1 MAADVASLAVALHL
15 NAATFKSQFADAMRT
30 ADSNAQQFNRKAQ
43 EEAKKTR
50 DAFQNMGKGVAV
62 LDADFNR
69 LGNTVDKRLT
79 GLDEMRN
86 VLASITA
93 GSTVGGSSI
102 ITALISAMGEGMS
115 TALGNSMSKLEA
127 QRQAQI
133 LNTSAQ
139 VDAIRASIEN
149 ARRLREEAQA
159 RAAIAVKTIEA
170 ARADRERAFSLD
182 EFFAKQA
189 EVNKLYGVTA
199 NYQDE
204 HAKNARTIEEANRA
218 EAAGKDSLAEAAKTV
233 LESDIAES
241 EGKQKLIEKT
251 REAINASAGLSLG
264 QRAAAASAGLLRGAL
279 AMVGGP
285 IGLGLLAAAGAATAL
300 YTAYANSEAEIK
312 GYTLALQKSGQL
324 TVMNAQYLRSLSASL
339 GDADKSIKAVTSAVA
354 AGFGGDLL
362 IQVADLGVRM
372 DEVGLSSDDLVSM
385 LSSLKGDPL
394 QAMQKLTDQG
404 ILLNESMIDQIVTL
418 DRQGKT
424 SEATALLQKFAMQ
437 QVGEQVKSQEE
448 DVGVLEGAWKSLKG
462 FVSSAFTTMGQAHI
476 AQAEAL
482 AAAQGIDLNPTP
494 DPAIKQREEAEK
506 AFKLQQ
512 KQRAEVTE
520 RLKTENTLAGL
531 LKAGVPRE
539 KERADAIAL
548 VNANFKKGTA
558 EYDQAM
564 RGVEKMYAE
573 HKQKREKAYTDDA
586 ATRRLQ
592 DLRQEEVSLRA
603 QNAQTE
609 NLTNSERKLVQFNQ
623 EMADLKE
630 KRILTAAQRSLLAN
644 EKELRAQLEINAS
657 LDRANAQRQIGL
669 QMQEK
674 NQELYRSTLQLQQ
687 EYSNAVAQMTMSTA
701 AYDQMVAEQGV
712 RERFAKLREDRDKE
726 ITDHA
731 SAEYKKQTALL
742 LAEEQ
747 KQLQIIKSY
756 SREKQKAHEDAA
768 SGFKRAMSDWLDES
782 MDVNKQIYAVT
793 QNTMSGMGDMVWKF
807 ASTGKADFKSFATS
821 VLNDIGQMISRMLVA
836 QTIKSGISAMGW
848 GASFGFAEG
857 GYTGDGGKHDV
868 AGVVHRGEWV
878 VPQEV
883 VKKPGMLNF
892 LNQLTYGNGYADGG
906 LVGGGAGRP
915 SGQSGSVAASGN
927 GGVSLAISIPI
938 NVIQQGNNESQQD
951 QQSSREQAL
960 FSSGVKTQVKQYV
973 MEVLDRELG
982 NGGMIDLRVRGG

>member
-69 LGNTVDKRLT
+69 LGNTVEKRLT

-93 GSTVGGSSI
+93 GSTVGSSSI

-133 LNTSAQ
+133 LNTTAQ

-362 IQVADLGVRM
+362 VQVADLGVRM

-418 DRQGKT
+418 ERQGKT
-424 SEATALLQKFAMQ
+424 SEATALLQQFAMQ
-437 QVGEQVKSQEE
+437 QLDEQIKSQKE

-462 FVSSAFTTMGQAHI
+462 FVSDAFTTMGQAHI

-482 AAAQGIDLNPTP
+482 AAAQGIDLNKTV
-494 DPAIKQREEAEK
+494 DPAIKAREEAEK
-506 AFKLQQ
+506 AFQLQQ

-520 RLKTENTLAGL
+520 RLKNENALAGI

-539 KERADAIAL
+539 KERAEAIAL

-558 EYDQAM
+558 EYEQAM

-726 ITDHA
+726 ITDHS

-747 KQLQIIKSY
+747 KQLQIIRSY

-821 VLNDIGQMISRMLVA
+821 ALNDIGQMISRMLVA

-906 LVGGGAGRP
+906 LVGGGVGRP
-915 SGQSGSVAASGN
+915 SVQNERVAASGN
-927 GGVSLAISIPI
+927 GGLSLAISIPI
-938 NVIQQGNNESQQD
+938 NVIQQGSNESQQD

-982 NGGMIDLRVRGG
+982 NGGLIDLRVRGA

>member
-362 IQVADLGVRM
+362 VQVADLGVRM

-418 DRQGKT
+418 ERQGKT
-424 SEATALLQKFAMQ
+424 SEATALLQQFAMQ
-437 QVGEQVKSQEE
+437 ELDKQIKAQEE
-448 DVGVLEGAWKSLKG
+448 DVGMLEGAWKSLKG
-462 FVSSAFTTMGQAHI
+462 FVSDAFTTMGQAHI
-476 AQAEAL
+476 AQAEAI

-494 DPAIKQREEAEK
+494 DPAIKAREEAEK
-506 AFKLQQ
+506 AFQLQQ

-520 RLKTENTLAGL
+520 RLKTENTLAGI

-539 KERADAIAL
+539 KERAEAIAL

-558 EYDQAM
+558 EYEQAM

-726 ITDHA
+726 ITDHL